1 MPLQPIH
8 LGRRDFICKA
18 SACMLLALCSTNVL
32 SQAKNSL
39 YWAGTAKQ
47 GKDFLLIIVDS
58 KGQVLRKIKLPSR
71 GHGVQKSVQGQI
83 MVCGR
88 RPGSW
93 VLLLQH
99 KDAPPQWIRAAA
111 NRPLSGHCCFSAD
124 GDHFYSSENALEVSQ
139 GAIGVWDSHSGE
151 RRSEWPSQGIGPH
164 EIQLSSDGMHLW
176 VANGGIL
183 THPHRGREKLNLDT
197 MESNISYFR
206 LNGGVLM
213 DQYAISE
220 PQLSLRHICVNKNN
234 QVAVAC
240 QYQGPNY
247 HRKPLLLFINDHQI
261 DYLPCDPKVI
271 LQLNNYLGSVTFDIS
286 GRWVAASSPRG
297 SRVVIWHLAKGIDA
311 IHSHTLAISDACG
324 LSAHNEVGGFII
336 STGTG
341 RLYLYAALTK
351 VLSVM
356 GSANSAT
363 EHLSWDNHLANTTIP
378 HTRNKLGLNRLL

>member
-1 MPLQPIH
+1 MQDQPMH
-8 LGRRDFICKA
+8 LRRRDFICKA
-18 SACMLLALCSTNVL
+18 STCLLLALCSTNML
-32 SQAKNSL
+32 SASKNSL

-47 GKDFLLIIVDS
+47 GKDYLLIIVNN

-71 GHGVQKSVQGQI
+71 GHGLQKSVQGQI
-83 MVCGR
+83 IVCGR
-88 RPGSW
+88 RPGTW
-93 VLLLQH
+93 MLLLQH
-99 KDAPPQWIRAAA
+99 KDAAPHWIRAAV

-124 GDHFYSSENALEVSQ
+124 GDYFYSSENALEVSQ
-139 GAIGVWDSHSGE
+139 GAIGVWNSHSGE
-151 RRSEWPSQGIGPH
+151 RLSEWSSQGIGPH

-183 THPHRGREKLNLDT
+183 THPNRGREKLNLDT

-206 LNGGVLM
+206 LSDGGLI
-213 DQYAISE
+213 DQYTISE

-234 QVAVAC
+234 QVAIAC

-247 HRKPLLLFINDHQI
+247 DRKHLLLFINDRQI

-271 LQLNNYLGSVTFDIS
+271 LELDNYLGSVTFDIS

-297 SRVVIWHLAKGIDA
+297 SRVVIWTLAKGMNA
-311 IHSHTLAISDACG
+311 NQSHTLAISDACG
-324 LSAHNEVGGFII
+324 LSAYYEVGGFII

-341 RLYLYAALTK
+341 RLYHYAAPTK

-363 EHLSWDNHLANTTIP
+363 EHLLWDNHLAKTIIPP
-378 HTRNKLGLNRLL
+378 HYQ